1 MQAKRKIK
9 ICYIVSIIVV
19 ITNLF
24 MFVLDF
30 NEDVTMIWK
39 LIDFVYVISSIIAL
53 IGFSIFNFKPLEFA
67 IKHKKWFV
75 VLVCFSCVSSLILGY
90 IALLA
95 IFDLSYAKVKKQS
108 VNSIETTGEVLPTYD
123 EIVKEI
129 KALDELK
136 QQNLITEE
144 EYNKRKQEIL
154 DTIIKK

>member
-9 ICYIVSIIVV
+9 ICYIVAIIIAIV
-19 ITNLF
+19 NLF

-30 NEDVTMIWK
+30 DEDVAMFWK
-39 LIDFVYVISSIIAL
+39 VMDLVYVISSLIAL
-53 IGFSIFNFKPLEFA
+53 TGFAIFNFKPLDFA
-67 IKHKKWFV
+67 IKHKKAFV

-95 IFDLSYAKVKKQS
+95 IFDLNHANAKKQS
-108 VNSIETTGEVLPTYD
+108 DNSIEITGEVLPTYD
-123 EIVKEI
+123 EIVNKI

-154 DTIIKK
+154 DMIIKK